1 MLTGSPLR
9 SSRRR
14 CARALLLA
22 QLSPTS
28 KWPTSV
34 GGCANGASGGLG
46 GPTHP
51 LISTEGRF
59 GGAAAAAAAAFFLF
73 SLFHSS
79 LFTHSPPFIP
89 PPPPPF
95 IRLSRCVRCV
105 SLQWGT
111 LLPSSLST
119 RYFINFNIHLQHLK
133 TSHSF
138 IYPLG
143 FNLNADG

>member
-1 MLTGSPLR
+1 M
-9 SSRRR
+9 
-14 CARALLLA
+14 ALLL
-22 QLSPTS
+22 LLLLLFFYSP
-28 KWPTSV
+28 
-34 GGCANGASGGLG
+34 
-46 GPTHP
+46 
-51 LISTEGRF
+51 
-59 GGAAAAAAAAFFLF
+59 FFIVP
-73 SLFHSS
+73 SS
-79 LFTHSPPFIP
+79 LILPLLSP